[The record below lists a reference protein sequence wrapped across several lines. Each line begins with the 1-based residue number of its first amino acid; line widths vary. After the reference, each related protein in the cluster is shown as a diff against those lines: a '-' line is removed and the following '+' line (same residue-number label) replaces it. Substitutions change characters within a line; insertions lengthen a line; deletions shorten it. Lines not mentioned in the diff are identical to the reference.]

1 MKLYRIKM
9 SGSVRP
15 LNFFKYYGAPNKQ
28 PEKPSIVHP
37 IIIQKPVIL
46 AKPAAKPA
54 LIKEPKKL
62 QPFVRAPS
70 PTRLPSAKPLLL
82 PKLPV
87 KLPLQ
92 VPVKISPKL
101 SPVKLPVLK
110 LPALK
115 IEKPVPLQRALKLS
129 PADSVRIA
137 EQNNQPIFEV
147 SLETQERSYCGRHA
161 LNNIFQNYYLEHAV
175 PSHYYFSSSDLATS
189 DYTIININ
197 RVCSDYRKKLVDAQS
212 TQAGK
217 KQVLTNYSCYE
228 GGDYAHEVL
237 MEAINR
243 VPWARGDVLTVE
255 TQYREGGR
263 KVILGES
270 GQVYD
275 YTQDQINGLYYD
287 AMIEN
292 FRQDRSI
299 MGYLVANNYSKQKPL
314 SNHYICI
321 IPRGYADETGEH
333 IGLIFIDSLNTYL
346 NPTGKAYP
354 LSGNPTPP
362 LLGPASMVSAPWI
375 TKANFKLQA
384 EYFSWIYTITDLSDF
399 LLEEE

>member
-1 MKLYRIKM
+1 MEPVLGVKV
-9 SGSVRP
+9 GTP
-15 LNFFKYYGAPNKQ
+15 LPVVKYCGQAG
-28 PEKPSIVHP
+28 
-37 IIIQKPVIL
+37 
-46 AKPAAKPA
+46 
-54 LIKEPKKL
+54 
-62 QPFVRAPS
+62 
-70 PTRLPSAKPLLL
+70 L
-82 PKLPV
+82 PKHELG
-87 KLPLQ
+87 
-92 VPVKISPKL
+92 
-101 SPVKLPVLK
+101 
-110 LPALK
+110 
-115 IEKPVPLQRALKLS
+115 
-129 PADSVRIA
+129 
-137 EQNNQPIFEV
+137 
-147 SLETQERSYCGRHA
+147 T
-161 LNNIFQNYYLEHAV
+161 
-175 PSHYYFSSSDLATS
+175 AT
-189 DYTIININ
+189 
-197 RVCSDYRKKLVDAQS
+197 
-212 TQAGK
+212 
-217 KQVLTNYSCYE
+217 TN
-228 GGDYAHEVL
+228 GVGL
-237 MEAINR
+237 
-243 VPWARGDVLTVE
+243 GQDVLTVE